1 MLVMGAKL
9 QTWMTL
15 APLNVGFGADVGANR
30 RGGLPDLLG
39 GLESEF
45 LAGDH
50 RLGGRVE
57 FVGDVAQVAGHAG
70 ALSTALASVIASFRV
85 SSVVPSATS
94 FTVSFA
100 ASSASCCASSK
111 LS

>member
-50 RLGGRVE
+50 RLELLQVRFGGLGQLRALIGDPSDKHRLIGVE
-57 FVGDVAQVAGHAG
+57 RHGCRR
-70 ALSTALASVIASFRV
+70 ICECR
-85 SSVVPSATS
+85 PS
-94 FTVSFA
+94 
-100 ASSASCCASSK
+100 
-111 LS
+111 LW

>member
-57 FVGDVAQVAGHAG
+57 FVGDVAQVAVGVDVPRFLNEFMTRISG
-70 ALSTALASVIASFRV
+70 LAAK
-85 SSVVPSATS
+85 AQ
-94 FTVSFA
+94 
-100 ASSASCCASSK
+100 
-111 LS
+111 